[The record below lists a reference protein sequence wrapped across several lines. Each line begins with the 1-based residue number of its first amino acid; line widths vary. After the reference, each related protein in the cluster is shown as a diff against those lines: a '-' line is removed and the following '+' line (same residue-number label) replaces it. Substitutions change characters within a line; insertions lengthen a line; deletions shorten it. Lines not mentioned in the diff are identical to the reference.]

1 MTTTLAARELDAIRN
16 NRTESADV
24 LVGRVDSCERVENG
38 LGNARGVFDTG
49 PSYGAG
55 EAERRLGEALLRLP
69 PYDPIIATKVGVQS
83 YGAALTPDAKMAAIR
98 RLSAEGRVVAMVG
111 DGVNDA
117 PGLAAADVAIGM
129 GGRGS
134 DAALE
139 SSDVVLADDRIE
151 RLVDAIE
158 LSRAARRAIRVN
170 ILISIGA
177 ALGMAAYVVF
187 RPGVPLSLGVGVHEG
202 STVLVCLNGLRLLA
216 HRPRRTA

>member
-1 MTTTLAARELDAIRN
+1 
-16 NRTESADV
+16 
-24 LVGRVDSCERVENG
+24 
-38 LGNARGVFDTG
+38 
-49 PSYGAG
+49 
-55 EAERRLGEALLRLP
+55 
-69 PYDPIIATKVGVQS
+69 
-83 YGAALTPDAKMAAIR
+83 MAAIR
-98 RLSAEGRVVAMVG
+98 RYSAEGHVVAMVG

-117 PGLAAADVAIGM
+117 PSLAAADVAVGM

-139 SSDVVLADDRIE
+139 SSDVVLMDDHLE

-158 LSRAARRAIRVN
+158 LSRRARRAIRFN
-170 ILISIGA
+170 IIISVGA

-202 STVLVCLNGLRLLA
+202 STVLVCLNGLRLLS